1 MKKLQLKEEHV
12 QHLITLPEN
21 GMGYQVVD
29 ITLKGG
35 NILKKRVV
43 LNSNLLLLEADVYKR
58 QQWVI
63 VLASNKI
70 LLPASRC

>member
-29 ITLKGG
+29 ITLKSG
-35 NILKKRVV
+35 NILKKRLV
-43 LNSNLLLLEADVYKR
+43 LNSSLLLLETNED
-58 QQWVI
+58 I
-63 VLASNKI
+63 DPNSIEKI
-70 LLPASRC
+70 ELTGDNNTKI

>member
-43 LNSNLLLLEADVYKR
+43 LNSSLLLLETNED
-58 QQWVI
+58 I
-63 VLASNKI
+63 DPNSIEKI
-70 LLPASRC
+70 ELTGDNNTKI

>member
-29 ITLKGG
+29 ITLRSG

-43 LNSNLLLLEADVYKR
+43 LNSNLLLLEANEDIDPNSIERIELTKSN
-58 QQWVI
+58 
-63 VLASNKI
+63 ASK
-70 LLPASRC
+70 A